1 MTMFDLDD
9 RRVSIHPAC
18 FPPSGLTPRIVR
30 SAEVADPSD
39 APVTTDQDV

>member
-18 FPPSGLTPRIVR
+18 FPPVGV
-30 SAEVADPSD
+30 DPSD
-39 APVTTDQDV
+39 CAVG